1 MNQLYC
7 QKCRKPVNQIID
19 DRPICDS
26 CLEKE
31 YIESLRAKETGI
43 QEAKDFKTW
52 RLEDVSELFW
62 IHLGLYQ
69 KNPNTKS
76 LGIMRAAYNWA
87 VHESKGLANSFHHA
101 LKWAGIENI
110 YKEYRKLQRKGE

>member
-7 QKCRKPVNQIID
+7 QKCKKPVNQIIGN
-19 DRPICDS
+19 RPICDN

-31 YIESLRAKETGI
+31 YIETLRRKETEI
-43 QEAKDFKTW
+43 KKAEDFKVW
-52 RLEDVSELFW
+52 RLEDMSELFW

-76 LGIMRAAYNWA
+76 LTIMRAAYNWA